1 MLLTAAV
8 RHTSALPPPVRYDSG
23 PPTAATCNSLRYAS
37 WTENPALTC
46 TPTPQGPVATKK
58 NLKRRVFSLL
68 PLRLHRLRPL
78 PLRLLGPVFDS
89 CRKKR
94 IIIRFDTFGRDVSTY
109 ERRATSE
116 AVSVRR
122 ESIVRT
128 ALRPIRTKNTL
139 VDWMDLNATRTTYR
153 RACHAAPF
161 FLLLRRGAVLR
172 EGLHGIRCKRESAQL
187 ARLVTEI

>member
-1 MLLTAAV
+1 MYAYTTGARSYEEEPEAMSLLLATSSSPSTSS
-8 RHTSALPPPVRYDSG
+8 TSASAV
-23 PPTAATCNSLRYAS
+23 
-37 WTENPALTC
+37 
-46 TPTPQGPVATKK
+46 
-58 NLKRRVFSLL
+58 
-68 PLRLHRLRPL
+68 
-78 PLRLLGPVFDS
+78 GPVFDS

-94 IIIRFDTFGRDVSTY
+94 TIIRFGTLGRDASTY

-122 ESIVRT
+122 ASIVRT